1 MVDRVKFY
9 FGKMRTESF
18 NTNACAVSKQD
29 IELNKND
36 IKKAYDAV
44 IKNPSK
50 EAKAYFDLVLNP
62 EGLDEIKEYA
72 NYVASNF
79 ENFVV
84 LGIGGS
90 ALGARAIFS
99 ALTNMNHK
107 KNKIFRKNRPNWF
120 IRDSINPDKFLSLLE
135 IIDCKKT
142 MFCVVTK
149 SGGTLETLTQLTLVI
164 ERLKKEL
171 GENYTKN
178 ICAIT
183 ANKDGKLNKWAVQNK
198 VKTFYFSTDV
208 SGRFSVLSAVGL
220 LPAAVVGADIDK
232 ILSGA
237 KDMLLSAKNEELL
250 KNPAL
255 YGATLQKILME
266 KGLNISYLMPYADN
280 LKVLSEWYCQLW
292 AESLGKKLDYNGVS
306 KYVGQTPV
314 RALGTVDQ
322 HSQLQLCLEGK
333 YDKVMTFIRVTNFHN
348 DAIIPDLKNGLLD
361 DYVANKKLS
370 DILNTSQEATEK
382 AMFERGRVS
391 RTIVVDSVDEYVMG
405 NLMMFFMLETS
416 FTGALLGLNTYNQP
430 SVELIKINIKKML
443 SEK

>member
-1 MVDRVKFY
+1 MEQRIKFN
-9 FGKMRTESF
+9 FKNMRAESF
-18 NTNACAVSKQD
+18 DKNVCGISDKE

-36 IKKAYDAV
+36 IKRAYQNV
-44 IKNPSK
+44 IKNPNK

-62 EGLDEIKEYA
+62 QDLDEIKEYA
-72 NYVASNF
+72 DYISSNF

-99 ALTNMNHK
+99 ALTHMNHK
-107 KNKIFRKNRPNWF
+107 KNKIFRNNRPNWF

-183 ANKDGKLNKWAVQNK
+183 ANKQGKLNKWATENK
-198 VKTFYFSTDV
+198 IKTFYFSTDV
-208 SGRFSVLSAVGL
+208 SGRFSVMSAVGL
-220 LPAAVVGADIDK
+220 LPAAVVGADINK

-237 KDMLLSAKNEELL
+237 RDMLLSAQNEELL
-250 KNPAL
+250 NNPAL
-255 YGATLQKILME
+255 YGAVLQKIFMD

-292 AESLGKKLDYNGVS
+292 AESLGKQISFNGTT

-333 YDKVMTFIRVTNFHN
+333 LDKVMTFIRVENFFN
-348 DAIIPDLKNGLLD
+348 DAIIPNLNNGLLD
-361 DYVANKKLS
+361 DCFVNKKLS

-382 AMFERGRVS
+382 AMFECGRVS
-391 RTIVVDSVDEYVMG
+391 RTIVVDKVDEYVMG

-416 FTGALLGLNTYNQP
+416 FAGELLGLNTYNQP
-430 SVELIKINIKKML
+430 SVELIKVNIKKML

>member
-9 FGKMRTESF
+9 FEKMRAESF
-18 NTNACAVSKQD
+18 NTNACAVLKQD

-237 KDMLLSAKNEELL
+237 KDMLLSAKNEELS